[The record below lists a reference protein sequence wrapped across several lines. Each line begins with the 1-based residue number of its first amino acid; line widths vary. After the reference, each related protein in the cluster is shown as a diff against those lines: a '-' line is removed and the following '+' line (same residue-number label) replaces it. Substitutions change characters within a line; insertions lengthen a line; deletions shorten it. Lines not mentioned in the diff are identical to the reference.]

1 MMEFV
6 DTAIDFAKNKID
18 KVMDIWE
25 GLDDNKK
32 KLLVGCAVA
41 AISVIVVA
49 SIAYSIGKSQG
60 RRIAFD
66 EEDF

>member
-6 DTAIDFAKNKID
+6 DNAIDFAKNKID

>member
-1 MMEFV
+1 MEFV
-6 DTAIDFAKNKID
+6 DNAIDFAKNKID

-49 SIAYSIGKSQG
+49 SIAYSIGKSHG
-60 RRIAFD
+60 RRVAFD